1 MRKKLF
7 NNWGLKLASLVLAV
21 VVWFLVV
28 QIEDPTDTK
37 TFNNI
42 TVKITGTEF
51 FEKTNQVYEVLDKT
65 DKVSVTVRAP
75 KSVIGQLRATDIV
88 AEADLNK
95 ITEDNTVLIKYD
107 VQNVGYVESVEGNR
121 ENVRLSVEDK
131 RSKWIRVVQNVVGEV
146 AENYIVAS
154 STAELDIIEVSGPQ
168 SVVDTISYAS
178 AEMDVTGY
186 TNSITANV
194 DVKLY
199 DIEGNIVENDSI
211 RKSENS
217 IRMKVEVLALK
228 EVPIQIN
235 YMGSPAEG
243 FMVTGVVLSDSETV
257 VIAGT
262 PYVLSGIS
270 QISVPE
276 DCVNVAGESSDVTA
290 NIDLR
295 PYLPSGVILADEEA
309 SGLVKVTVHIEP
321 IMERTLNVPAEN
333 IQVVNLPEGLEIER
347 DETVA
352 EYSLH
357 VSGLAEHV
365 NLLRAMDVRGT
376 VDVAEWMEEKNISE
390 LRPGRYEIPVVF
402 ELEDGIATEELK
414 MKIKIVDSL

>member
-1 MRKKLF
+1 MRKRLF

-42 TVKITGTEF
+42 TVKITGTES
-51 FEKTNQVYEVLDKT
+51 FEKTNQVYKVLDKT

-95 ITEDNTVLIKYD
+95 ITEDNTILIKYD
-107 VQNVGYVESVEGNR
+107 VQNVGRVESVEGNR
-121 ENVRLSVEDK
+121 ENVRLSVEAK
-131 RSKWIRVVQNVVGEV
+131 RSKWIRIVQNVVGEV
-146 AENYIVAS
+146 AENYIVAN
-154 STAELDIIEVSGPQ
+154 STAELDIIEVSGPE
-168 SVVDTISYAS
+168 SVVDMISYAS

-194 DVKLY
+194 DIKLY
-199 DIEGNIVENDSI
+199 DIEGNIVENDSV

-228 EVPIQIN
+228 EVPVEVN

-243 FMVTGVVLSDSETV
+243 YMVTGVVLKEPETV

-262 PYVLSGIS
+262 PYVLSSIS
-270 QISVPE
+270 QIIVPE
-276 DCVNVAGESSDVTA
+276 DRLNIAGESGDVTE

-295 PYLPSGVILADEEA
+295 PYLPTGTILADDEDAGSIE
-309 SGLVKVTVHIEP
+309 VTVYIEP
-321 IMERTLNVPAEN
+321 IIERTLNVPATN
-333 IQVVNLPEGLEIER
+333 IQVVNLPDGLEIER
-347 DETVA
+347 DAVVT
-352 EYSLH
+352 EYSLQ
-357 VSGLAEHV
+357 VSGLAEYV
-365 NLLRAMDVRGT
+365 NPLRAIDIRGT
-376 VDVAEWMEEKNISE
+376 VDIAEWMNEKNISE
-390 LRPGRYEIPVVF
+390 LRPGRYEIPVLF
-402 ELEDGIATEELK
+402 ELEDGVKAEEVK
-414 MKIKIVDSL
+414 MKIKIVNSP